1 MAPFTVQQRFGWKPE
16 ELTAATIGA
25 GLEGYR
31 GPGSVDPVAVA
42 AALKQRQLSGKWGGR
57 DIRNILTAPGQF
69 AAIQDRG
76 ITMQQLSDPAFGAKI
91 LGGQSEFNRIQSMIN
106 DPALMAGQMGK
117 VGESFRAL
125 SQGPKPGDY
134 IPVPGK
140 SNFYFNRN
148 PAIAKQGLGLLQGA
162 NAGQLP
168 GAPPPPPGVGATLS
182 SVLGQNITQ
191 QAEQPQSI
199 AQQLVNQVKST
210 VLQNMFPQGV
220 FASIM
225 APPMIGGL

>member
-31 GPGSVDPVAVA
+31 GPGSMDPVAVA
-42 AALKQRQLSGKWGGR
+42 AAFKQRQLSGKWGGR

-69 AAIQDRG
+69 AAIEDRG
-76 ITMQQLSDPAFGAKI
+76 ITMKQLSDPAFGAKI

-148 PAIAKQGLGLLQGA
+148 PAIAKQGLSLLQ
-162 NAGQLP
+162 NV
-168 GAPPPPPGVGATLS
+168 GAPQGVVASPPLPGVGATLS
-182 SVLGQNITQ
+182 GALGQDVTQ
-191 QAEQPQSI
+191 VKEEPQSI
-199 AQQLVNQVKST
+199 AQRLANQARVA
-210 VLQNMFPQGV
+210 VLQNMFPQGILGT
-220 FASIM
+220 FM
-225 APPMIGGL
+225 APPLIGGF

>member
-1 MAPFTVQQRFGWKPE
+1 MAPRTVQQRFGWKPE

-42 AALKQRQLSGKWGGR
+42 AVLKQRQLSGKWGGR

-69 AAIQDRG
+69 AAILDRG
-76 ITMQQLSDPAFGAKI
+76 ITMQQLSDPAFGAKV
-91 LGGQSEFNRIQSMIN
+91 LGGQAEFNRIQSMIN
-106 DPALMAGQMGK
+106 NPALMAEQMGK

-125 SQGPKPGDY
+125 SEGPKPGDY

-148 PAIAKQGLGLLQGA
+148 PAIAKQGLQLLDGA
-162 NAGQLP
+162 SA
-168 GAPPPPPGVGATLS
+168 GAPQPTAPPGVLSTLAQT
-182 SVLGQNITQ
+182 LGFDPTQ
-191 QAEQPQSI
+191 QPEPKTI
-199 AQQLVNQVKST
+199 AQQLLDQTKNQLIQQMLPK
-210 VLQNMFPQGV
+210 V
-220 FASIM
+220 FGSITLS
-225 APPMIGGL
+225 PPPVIGGM